1 MMIEVQEDSG
11 GNVVARIPMQLARE
25 LLSSLNG
32 ELHRSGRPYPAA
44 RILHELFEAL
54 RHHVTPD
61 PTPQPCLG
69 CLQGTCLCGRGMP
82 PGWPAPSPANPVL
95 CDHGYTP
102 ETCALCIYLR
112 SKKP

>member
-11 GNVVARIPMQLARE
+11 GNVVVRIPMQLARE
-25 LLSSLNG
+25 LQSSLNA

-44 RILHELFEAL
+44 RILHELFEAM

-61 PTPQPCLG
+61 PTPQPCFG

-82 PGWPAPSPANPVL
+82 APSSENPVL
-95 CDHGYTP
+95 CAHGYATP
-102 ETCALCIYLR
+102 SMCALCVHLA
-112 SKKP
+112 SKP